1 MSRSTLAALSAI
13 IFLAGVNVYSSSAPA
28 DMWREVSPESLVRGP
43 ARNAPRPKEFR
54 TFALDVNAMR
64 SALSRAPK
72 EFANDGQE
80 LIITLPMP
88 DGSLQRFRVWHSL
101 IVEPGLLK
109 KFPELG
115 ETYTGQG
122 IDDPAATVRFDFLP
136 KGFHAMVISTEGTK
150 MIDPYADGDDR
161 HYIVYDK
168 SEFPRLNSFFCEV
181 GTNRDKLNFD
191 IDIDHSAYLPTFS
204 PEVISGSQLRQY
216 RLALAGTWEYCNVAG
231 GNTVAGC
238 LAAQVTIM
246 NRVNQIYERDVAI
259 RMNIIANNDLIVFAG
274 NNTGCPVGTGGSNC
288 TAGNDPYTNSDG
300 LAMLTQNQAAVNTV
314 IGLANYDIGHVFSTG
329 GGGIA
334 TLNSPCGNSRAQGVT
349 GLPSPF
355 GDPFAIDYVAHE
367 MGHQWGSQHTFNAN
381 TGGCGGGNRSNTNS
395 FEPGSGITIMGY
407 AGLCDAQDLAFNSIA
422 SFHVRSVEV
431 IVAFSQVGNGNTCA
445 QTSANGNT
453 PPSVT
458 IPAGTSFNV
467 PKQTPFTLTASATDV
482 NGDTLTYD
490 WQQYNAGGG
499 TGAASTTPNSD
510 ADGIPRPLFR
520 NYLPTTSPTRHF
532 PALQFIRNNAN
543 VPPTFTGGV
552 LTGELMSAITR
563 TMNFQVLVR
572 DNRAGGGGVNSAS
585 VSVNVDG
592 NSGPFA
598 VTAPNTNVTF
608 DGNSIQTITWNVA
621 GSNAA
626 PVGAANVRIL
636 FSNDAG
642 LTFPTVLVNSTPNDG
657 SEAVTIPNVNT
668 TQARIKVEAVD
679 NIFWDMSNVNFSVNA
694 VAANASISGQV
705 FTAGG
710 SALRNAVVT
719 LSNGSGVVRRVTTST
734 FGFYQMNDVP
744 PGPYTISVSSRL
756 FRFSPQNL
764 NVTGDITGLNFTGQE

>member
-1 MSRSTLAALSAI
+1 MIKSVFAVLTAVVLFSGIDSFAASATDD
-13 IFLAGVNVYSSSAPA
+13 L
-28 DMWREVSPESLVRGP
+28 WREVSPESLVRGP

-64 SALSRAPK
+64 IALSRAPQ
-72 EFANDGQE
+72 EFANDGE
-80 LIITLPMP
+80 EMIITLPMP
-88 DGSLQRFRVWHSL
+88 DGSLQRFRVYHSL

-109 KFPELG
+109 KYPELG

-122 IDDPAATVRFDFLP
+122 IDDPTATVRFDFLP

-150 MIDPYADGDDR
+150 MIDPYADGDNR
-161 HYIVYDK
+161 NYVVYDK

-204 PEVISGSQLRQY
+204 PEVISGTQLRQY

-246 NRVNQIYERDVAI
+246 NRVNQVYERDVAI

-288 TAGNDPYTNSDG
+288 TSGNDPYSNNDG
-300 LAMLTQNQAAVNTV
+300 FAMLSQNQSAVNTV
-314 IGLANYDIGHVFSTG
+314 IGTANYDIGHVFSTG
-329 GGGIA
+329 GGGVA
-334 TLNSPCGNSRAQGVT
+334 TLNSPCGGSKAQGVT

-367 MGHQWGSQHTFNAN
+367 MGHQWGSNHTFN
-381 TGGCGGGNRSNTNS
+381 TTSGGCGGNRSNTNS

-407 AGLCDAQDLAFNSIA
+407 AGLCNPQDLAFNSIDT
-422 SFHVRSVEV
+422 FHVRSIEV
-431 IVAFSQVGNGNTCA
+431 IVAFSQMGNGNTCA
-445 QTSANGNT
+445 QTTATGNT
-453 PPSVT
+453 PPAVT
-458 IPAGTSFNV
+458 VPAGTVFNI
-467 PKQTPFTLTASATDV
+467 PKQTPFSLTASATDV

-490 WQQYNAGGG
+490 WQQYNAGGSA
-499 TGAASTTPNSD
+499 GAATTTPNSD
-510 ADGIPRPLFR
+510 ADGIARPLFR
-520 NYLPTTSPTRHF
+520 NYLATTNPTRNF
-532 PALQFIRNNAN
+532 PSLGFIRNNAN
-543 VPPTFTGGV
+543 VPPTFTSGV

-563 TMNFQVLVR
+563 TMTFQVLVR
-572 DNRAGGGGVNSAS
+572 DNRAGGGGVNTAT

-598 VTAPNTNVTF
+598 VTAPNTNVAY
-608 DGNSIQTITWNVA
+608 DGNSTQTVTWNVA

-626 PVGAANVRIL
+626 PVSAANVRIL
-636 FSNDAG
+636 FSIDGG
-642 LTFPTVLVNSTPNDG
+642 LTFPTVILNSTPNDG
-657 SEAVTIPNVNT
+657 SESVTIPNVAT
-668 TQARIKVEAVD
+668 SQGRIRIEAVD
-679 NIFWDMSNVNFSVNA
+679 NIFWDMSNVNFTVNQ

-719 LSNGSGVVRRVTTST
+719 LSNGGGVVRRVTTST
-734 FGFYQMNDVP
+734 FGFYQMDDVP

-756 FRFSPQNL
+756 FRFNPQNL
-764 NVTGDITGLNFTGQE
+764 NVSGNITGLNFTGQE